1 MAAEGDALPGRTLE
15 GHPHA
20 DDRSPAERLAANRLG
35 LWLFIASESFLFA
48 AVISARYYLLCTEVP
63 EELSR
68 PLGMVISVVLLSSS
82 LFAFRAETAA
92 AFGDRRGFVRN
103 TQATI
108 LMGVVFM
115 GGVVLEWREGLELFP
130 PSTLYGSVF
139 FTLIGLHAFHVL
151 SGLAV
156 LGLVWRLARKG
167 RFGPGDYWPVEAAV
181 KYWHFVDVAW
191 VFIFPTLYLV
201 R

>member
-1 MAAEGDALPGRTLE
+1 MGTESHAI
-15 GHPHA
+15 GHAGEP
-20 DDRSPAERLAANRLG
+20 SPAARLATNRLG

-48 AVISARYYLLCTEVP
+48 AVISARYYLLGTETP
-63 EELSR
+63 EDLNQG
-68 PLGMVISVVLLSSS
+68 LGFAISAVLLTSS
-82 LFAFRAETAA
+82 LFAYRGETAA

-103 TQATI
+103 ISATI
-108 LMGVVFM
+108 ALGLLFM
-115 GGVVLEWREGLELFP
+115 VGVVLEWREGLQLFP

-151 SGLAV
+151 TGALALGVV
-156 LGLVWRLARKG
+156 LYAGRDG
-167 RFGPGDYWPVEAAV
+167 RFLGPGVSWPVEGVV

-201 R
+201 GGAGPR